1 MEPLKSVLI
10 AEYNEMNKGNLEQQG
25 ILTSQLR
32 EINKKID
39 GLEESRFV
47 LKEMSQETFDK
58 FYPRYIKEREN
69 IAAQL
74 INVSWVLRTRKKLF
88 NMRCRFLLNCL
99 WYGIPVMRV

>member
-1 MEPLKSVLI
+1 MIVDVGIILLTI
-10 AEYNEMNKGNLEQQG
+10 QQR
-25 ILTSQLR
+25 QLR

-74 INVSWVLRTRKKLF
+74 DKCKL
-88 NMRCRFLLNCL
+88 
-99 WYGIPVMRV
+99 GISNPEDAIQYCIITFF